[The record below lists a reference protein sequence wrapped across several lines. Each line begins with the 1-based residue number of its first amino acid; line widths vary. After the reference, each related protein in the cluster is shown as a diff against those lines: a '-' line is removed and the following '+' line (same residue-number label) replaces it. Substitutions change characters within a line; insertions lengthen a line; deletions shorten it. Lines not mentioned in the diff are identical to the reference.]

1 VVPALTEA
9 LRDKDSRSVRTY
21 AAALRKIKHP
31 AAVLA
36 LTEALRDK
44 DSNVSEEAA
53 ALGKINK

>member
-1 VVPALTEA
+1 
-9 LRDKDSRSVRTY
+9 
-21 AAALRKIKHP
+21 
-31 AAVLA
+31 VLA